1 MKAIGAIGIALS
13 TLVVAFVFAQRV
25 DAALEVAVSVSPTE
39 VQVGQPVEVQVR
51 TFVPFGQDSLQ
62 LPLTRPDA
70 YPAPSGLWNVL
81 YPIDDYPFDV
91 AAVAEDGASI
101 PVVLQRDTT
110 DATLWRGSFAPTSSG
125 VWTVRMNN
133 FSQDRAASVRV
144 SPAAPNPLPLAVAAI
159 ALVVGL
165 GLGIAFSWF
174 RSRSVT

>member
-1 MKAIGAIGIALS
+1 MKANRAIRIALS

-39 VQVGQPVEVQVR
+39 VQVGQPVDVQVR

-91 AAVAEDGASI
+91 AANADDGTSI
-101 PVVLQRDTT
+101 PVVLHLDAT
-110 DATLWRGSFAPTSSG
+110 DATLWRGSFTPTSVG
-125 VWTVRMNN
+125 VWTVRLNN
-133 FSQDRAASVRV
+133 FAQDRTASVRV
-144 SPAAPNPLPLAVAAI
+144 SAATPNPLPLGAAVI
-159 ALVVGL
+159 ALVAGL
-165 GLGIAFSWF
+165 ALGIAFGRF
-174 RSRSVT
+174 RSRIAN